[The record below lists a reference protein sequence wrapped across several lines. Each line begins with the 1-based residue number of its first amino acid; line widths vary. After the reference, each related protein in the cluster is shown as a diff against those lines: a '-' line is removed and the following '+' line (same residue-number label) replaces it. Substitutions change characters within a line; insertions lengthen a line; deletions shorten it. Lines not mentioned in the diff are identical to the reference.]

1 MVPGRAQVLM
11 NTLDRA
17 YTYDYAFDVGST
29 QESVYDASV
38 RSMIP
43 RLFEGYNAT
52 VLAYG
57 QTGSGKTHSMGTSYD
72 SSTTPPELAGVI
84 PRAVGEIF
92 SEISRR
98 AEQIDVTV
106 SVAFVELYRE
116 QLYDLLSAKSSKKE
130 DCVCELREDPA
141 KGVVIPGLTESGV
154 SSVEETMRRLEAGSS
169 KRVTAAT
176 AMNNTSSRSHAIF
189 TLFLNIVNKEEGG
202 NATVSKFHLVDL
214 AGSERAKKTLATG
227 DRFKEGA
234 AINQGLLALGNVIAA
249 LGEDNPTGKT
259 VHIPYWNSKLTRL
272 LQDSLGGNS
281 YTLMVACVSPADS
294 NVEETLSTLRYAD
307 RARKIKNKPI
317 VNINGSDAEM
327 NRLRA
332 ENQDLRLRLLEA
344 TAGAGGA
351 SSSGKVVDEEALA
364 ALKEEN
370 KTLSHA
376 LMAAQEELTHM
387 NEKVIMHETS
397 GEKLK
402 TKFREVVA
410 ALDALV
416 EKKEASPHTKE
427 DLEQLRRQVKGV
439 VQMHEEAEQSIVD
452 YDVTRADLSLGVGA
466 GNTTEHQDQE
476 DDEVVAAH
484 AVKRNAITTEIQ
496 NLNRALA
503 QKEKLAAAMQCNEQK
518 LQEMR
523 KTYEATLKSL
533 EGEVESLQKEKDEL
547 QQKQRNTAATEAAS
561 KVAEQR
567 RKRIQELE
575 SKMGDLKKQM
585 LEQQRAIRLNEKSEA
600 QVKKLKE
607 EISQLKQAKVRA
619 IRQFKEDAEKLRQY
633 KAQKEK
639 EVRKNELFNNS
650 WFSLDLAV
658 LYGVWFRL

>member
-259 VHIPYWNSKLTRL
+259 VHIPYRNSKLTRL

-351 SSSGKVVDEEALA
+351 SSSGKMVDEEALA

-452 YDVTRADLSLGVGA
+452 YDVTRADLSLGVGV

-639 EVRKNELFNNS
+639 EVRKKIT
-650 WFSLDLAV
+650 D
-658 LYGVWFRL
+658 FRIHDFL

>member
-259 VHIPYWNSKLTRL
+259 VHIPYRNSKLTRL

-351 SSSGKVVDEEALA
+351 SSSGKMVDEEALA

-639 EVRKNELFNNS
+639 EVRKKIT
-650 WFSLDLAV
+650 D
-658 LYGVWFRL
+658 FRIHDFL

>member
-259 VHIPYWNSKLTRL
+259 VHIPYRNSKLTRL

-639 EVRKNELFNNS
+639 EVRKKIT
-650 WFSLDLAV
+650 D
-658 LYGVWFRL
+658 FRIHDFL